1 MKNEFAERLK
11 EIEQELT
18 DLKTATN
25 YTSIKSSVESSLAN
39 ATTGTYRITYNN
51 QGEDIMSMFFS
62 TKGDFMYPIIMP
74 QTISDNTQIV
84 QISTTYYI
92 ASGSGYTP
100 VTDHTNLTIVSNVPI
115 QSIVKIS

>member
-25 YTSIKSSVESSLAN
+25 YTSIKSSVESSLVN
-39 ATTGTYRITYNN
+39 ATTGTYRITYNS
-51 QGEDIMSMFFS
+51 QGEDVMSMFFS

-74 QTISDNTQIV
+74 QTISDNVQIV
-84 QISTTYYI
+84 KINTTYFE
-92 ASGSGYTP
+92 ASSSGYTP
-100 VTDHTNLTIVSNVPI
+100 ITDHTNLTIVSNVPI
-115 QSIVKIS
+115 QSIVKVE